1 MSWVKALKFSLVL
14 SSYISRPRLS
24 NRKINCTKP
33 SCFRCFVA
41 IWHRGSWVPT
51 QKSKIKRLI
60 SDLPGFPGG
69 KCRCLYKG
77 FNRRSTSLKWPCQKS
92 GWIIRITLTKKQI
105 TLAAQFPPKI
115 YTTPDAQCPTFCW
128 HPHFSLSEGWFHTK
142 LSLFFWWKET
152 SNQWVKAMNVA
163 WTAGW
168 DLSCHLDPLLNFL
181 VWYVAKILI
190 YGIFICV
197 HLHKH
202 VYII

>member
-1 MSWVKALKFSLVL
+1 M
-14 SSYISRPRLS
+14 
-24 NRKINCTKP
+24 
-33 SCFRCFVA
+33 
-41 IWHRGSWVPT
+41 
-51 QKSKIKRLI
+51 
-60 SDLPGFPGG
+60 
-69 KCRCLYKG
+69 
-77 FNRRSTSLKWPCQKS
+77 RSTSLKWPCQKS

-105 TLAAQFPPKI
+105 TLAAQFPPNI

-168 DLSCHLDPLLNFL
+168 DLSCHLDLLLNFL

-202 VYII
+202 VYIIWNIDIYTYMFWILYRCI